1 LVGKQNAYEHIRK
14 LYDRVADNERV
25 TSLKVEPVLNSA
37 KAAFDTVVELEASVF
52 SWSGDEW
59 VSKKEESERLITVFK
74 KKFELMLDY
83 GRSIRNISTV
93 ALNKEQSTN
102 RNDRRKKNAQAV
114 KMIECGVPETVADF
128 FADNL
133 QPRKEDRSS
142 FSFNSAGSIKGVDD
156 EYQGFE
162 NGHVLTKPYC
172 FFQFNEHGADQPTF
186 LHQQIARLCDIL
198 GPPSFQKLERSIE
211 YFSQNSKA
219 TALLMTTGSFM
230 FVFNEPEK
238 PVNFTMPGNF
248 TPYMVIGKA
257 WHVSFKIELR
267 PTAGLAHF
275 IIVSHGYGLVLLV
288 PIALV
293 IDSGYTVDSLS
304 DFLNACDPAVIEK
317 QHAYGVEPGHGVFC
331 PFGHVAVVVGVGPS
345 NLNSKDQKERYEHL
359 QYYVVPAL
367 DTASFLN
374 APKAVQVEV
383 STWLEKA
390 CTRNLSVLNVEP
402 NNDLL
407 PKWLKSLKA
416 ASPKVS
422 AADAVSCETVSK
434 KSLALFSTVPNPQG
448 G

>member
-1 LVGKQNAYEHIRK
+1 M
-14 LYDRVADNERV
+14 
-25 TSLKVEPVLNSA
+25 KVEPVLNSA

-59 VSKKEESERLITVFK
+59 ASKKEESERLITVFK

-102 RNDRRKKNAQAV
+102 RNDRRKKSAQAV

-156 EYQGFE
+156 EYLGFE

-172 FFQFNEHGADQPTF
+172 FFQFSEHGADQPTC
-186 LHQQIARLCDIL
+186 LHQQIVRLCDIL

-219 TALLMTTGSFM
+219 TALLMTTGSSM

-257 WHVSFKIELR
+257 
-267 PTAGLAHF
+267 
-275 IIVSHGYGLVLLV
+275 
-288 PIALV
+288 
-293 IDSGYTVDSLS
+293 
-304 DFLNACDPAVIEK
+304 
-317 QHAYGVEPGHGVFC
+317 
-331 PFGHVAVVVGVGPS
+331 
-345 NLNSKDQKERYEHL
+345 
-359 QYYVVPAL
+359 
-367 DTASFLN
+367 
-374 APKAVQVEV
+374 
-383 STWLEKA
+383 
-390 CTRNLSVLNVEP
+390 
-402 NNDLL
+402 
-407 PKWLKSLKA
+407 
-416 ASPKVS
+416 
-422 AADAVSCETVSK
+422 
-434 KSLALFSTVPNPQG
+434 
-448 G
+448 